1 MQSNSIVMI
10 FNTRWFDRPSIILY
24 IFNVASNSLLI
35 LLSPLL
41 SSSLLLSPSS
51 LLLSITLSFFPLKVY
66 IGLLQIHSLFN
77 FLSYGKY
84 SNLLI
89 VAAFSNI
96 SFFGKLSSPVKNLY
110 LPTFPDDKAI
120 LIKLLVYLNYNE
132 LCFAFFCYE
141 LF

>member
-1 MQSNSIVMI
+1 MI

-24 IFNVASNSLLI
+24 IFNIASNSLLI

-51 LLLSITLSFFPLKVY
+51 LLLSITFFFPLKVY

-77 FLSYGKY
+77 LLSYGEY
-84 SNLLI
+84 SNRLI

-96 SFFGKLSSPVKNLY
+96 SFSGKLPSPVKNLY